1 MPAHLFYT
9 HIPADLYKHEHD
21 QHSQVNV
28 VLRGMVP
35 RKHAP
40 GHLAGQY
47 ENKTV
52 VRIRDVLICY
62 AVRESVFQIPLK
74 FVIVSI
80 RASKIAMLNALKL
93 SMTGKVKKKEKK
105 KV

>member
-1 MPAHLFYT
+1 
-9 HIPADLYKHEHD
+9 
-21 QHSQVNV
+21 
-28 VLRGMVP
+28 MVP

-62 AVRESVFQIPLK
+62 AVRESVFQITLK